1 MFRQIFVACIALGLL
16 SAEGMAQRARVRDDA
31 PRRQTVV
38 SASSLR
44 FGGNA
49 SPVAQVLYARVPD
62 VEWDDVPFETVIE
75 WIQDQGPINVVVV
88 WRALEAQGID
98 EDTPVTLRLRNARV
112 GQILG
117 EVLDQIS
124 ETGDVRYRGVGSTL
138 KISTR
143 AEFNRKLY
151 VRVYDVSDLIFQVPD
166 FKGPSISVSGEGGQG
181 GGSGGGFG
189 GGGGL
194 GGGGGFGGGGGAGLG
209 GGGLGGGGLGASLG
223 GGFGGAGQQNPF
235 DDEGNEE
242 DDEDGKTLE
251 ERMDEIVELIRN
263 TIAPDDWRENGG
275 RNSIRAF
282 QKSIVVR
289 APIEV
294 HEEIGGPFVLE
305 E

>member
-1 MFRQIFVACIALGLL
+1 MFRQFLIATIAVGLFG
-16 SAEGMAQRARVRDDA
+16 AEGMAQRTSVRTEG

-38 SASSLR
+38 SAKSLR
-44 FGGNA
+44 FGGNT
-49 SPVAQVLYARVPD
+49 SPVAAVLYTRVPE
-62 VEWDDVPFETVIE
+62 VEWDDVPFGTVID
-75 WIQDQGPINVVVV
+75 WIQDQGPVNVVVV

-98 EDTPVTLRLRNARV
+98 EDTPVTLRLRNARI

-181 GGSGGGFG
+181 GGSGGGFSG
-189 GGGGL
+189 GGGGGI
-194 GGGGGFGGGGGAGLG
+194 GGGIGGGTGGAG
-209 GGGLGGGGLGASLG
+209 GLSGGGLGASLG
-223 GGFGGAGQQNPF
+223 GGFGGAGQQQVF

-242 DDEDGKTLE
+242 DDDQGKTLE

-275 RNSIRAF
+275 RNSIHAF
-282 QKSIVVR
+282 QRNIIVR

-294 HEEIGGPFVLE
+294 HEEIGGPFVLDE
-305 E
+305 